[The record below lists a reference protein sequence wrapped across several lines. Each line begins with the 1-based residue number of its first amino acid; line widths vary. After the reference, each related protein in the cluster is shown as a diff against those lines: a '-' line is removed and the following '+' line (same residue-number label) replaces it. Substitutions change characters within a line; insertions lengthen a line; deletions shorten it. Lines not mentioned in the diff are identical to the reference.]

1 MSLKPQVIPQ
11 TQLVDQVQQMDQQ
24 KRQLENS
31 LDLLQNRLKMIESS
45 LGENDRLRSQV
56 TELADQSLG
65 FFQEEWK
72 RRTEFYPEIRLKELE
87 KLLALIAPP
96 APKG

>member
-1 MSLKPQVIPQ
+1 MSLKPQIIPQ
-11 TQLVDQVQQMDQQ
+11 THLVDQVQQMDQQ
-24 KRQLENS
+24 KRQLENA

-56 TELADQSLG
+56 QELADQSLG
-65 FFQEEWK
+65 HFQEEWK